1 MVERAILWRVVADCG
16 RLLRLKMFKGT
27 FFHNI
32 DSKGR
37 MIVPAKYREL
47 LGESFVVTLGL
58 DGCLF
63 VLPQDVWDEMEKK
76 LMSLPMSSTNGRKVS
91 RMFLS
96 NALDCEFD
104 KQGRILLPQN
114 LRTYAGLQKDVV
126 LVGVGNRAEIWDK
139 DRWEQYNDLDD
150 KEQMAADFEGL
161 GF

>member
-1 MVERAILWRVVADCG
+1 
-16 RLLRLKMFKGT
+16 MFKGT

-47 LGESFVVTLGL
+47 LGESFVITLGL

>member
-1 MVERAILWRVVADCG
+1 
-16 RLLRLKMFKGT
+16 MFKGT

-58 DGCLF
+58 DGCLIG
-63 VLPQDVWDEMEKK
+63 LPLDVWDEMEKR
-76 LMSLPMSSTNGRKVS
+76 LTSLPLTSTNGRKVS

>member
-1 MVERAILWRVVADCG
+1 
-16 RLLRLKMFKGT
+16 
-27 FFHNI
+27 
-32 DSKGR
+32 

-76 LMSLPMSSTNGRKVS
+76 LMSLHMSSTNGRKVS

-114 LRTYAGLQKDVV
+114 LRAYAGLQKDVV

-139 DRWEQYNDLDD
+139 DRWEQYNNLDD

>member
-1 MVERAILWRVVADCG
+1 
-16 RLLRLKMFKGT
+16 
-27 FFHNI
+27 
-32 DSKGR
+32 

-76 LMSLPMSSTNGRKVS
+76 LMSLPMSGTNGRKVS

-114 LRTYAGLQKDVV
+114 LRAYAGLQKDVV

-139 DRWEQYNDLDD
+139 DRWEQYNNLDD

>member
-1 MVERAILWRVVADCG
+1 
-16 RLLRLKMFKGT
+16 MFKGT

-114 LRTYAGLQKDVV
+114 
-126 LVGVGNRAEIWDK
+126 VGVGNRAEIWDK